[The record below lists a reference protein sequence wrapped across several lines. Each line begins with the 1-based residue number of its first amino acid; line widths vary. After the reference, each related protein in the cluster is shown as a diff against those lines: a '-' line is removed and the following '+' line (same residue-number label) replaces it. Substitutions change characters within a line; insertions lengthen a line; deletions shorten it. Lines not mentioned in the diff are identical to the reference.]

1 MKKIYSFSINKDNF
15 VDEIVTKVD
24 ADGKESKIVEKI
36 NKPTAKTYFIAKP
49 SFTLKQE
56 SNLYYESVVAE
67 CIKKGIYTSIQLRK
81 RFIDDGG
88 ILSLQEKK
96 HYETLWNDLWTKKSE
111 INQLNEKS
119 EENKDAI
126 KLVNDAILKIL
137 SDLQTIEE
145 KSGNNLLY
153 EHTAEKIASD
163 RTVLWLT
170 LNLAYEDLGNDKQS
184 PFFGKG
190 NFDERIK
197 KYEEI
202 EMDGESEL
210 YELTQ
215 KLFLVASLW
224 YYGKAQTVEEFDK
237 IMLMAE
243 NKSVLSR

>member
-1 MKKIYSFSINKDNF
+1 MKKIYSFSVNKDNF
-15 VDEIVTKVD
+15 VDGIVTKID
-24 ADGKESKIVEKI
+24 AEQKESKVVERI
-36 NKPTAKTYFIAKP
+36 NKPTTKTYFIAKP

-96 HYETLWNDLWTKKSE
+96 NYENLWSDLWLKKSE
-111 INQLNEKS
+111 LNQLNEKP
-119 EENKDAI
+119 EENKESI
-126 KLVNDAILKIL
+126 IVTNEKILKIL

-170 LNLAYEDLGNDKQS
+170 LNLAYEDLGGDKQS

-190 NFDERIK
+190 SFDEKLK

-202 EMDGESEL
+202 EMDEDADE

-224 YYGKAQTVEEFDK
+224 YYNKAGTTEEFDK
-237 IMLMAE
+237 IMAMAE
-243 NKSVLSR
+243 SKSVLKK